1 MAIDTSAYEQAKNK
15 TPKASKAQSQQATQ
29 TIDRPINDEIK
40 SIYIDTRLATYDAC
54 HEARNRGISD
64 GIQQF
69 REELSQSNQDFF
81 DAWSTEAQMTIESR
95 AMNRNA
101 LPCFSDSVDIANL
114 DQYPLEQI
122 VERYNW
128 LVARQLEISPIDREE
143 MKALKLWIDASIA
156 HVELSS
162 GE

>member
-1 MAIDTSAYEQAKNK
+1 MDYK
-15 TPKASKAQSQQATQ
+15 TKKEVKAQSQQATQ
-29 TIDRPINDEIK
+29 VIDRPINDEIK

-81 DAWSTEAQMTIESR
+81 DVWSVEAQTTIERR
-95 AMNRNA
+95 AISQNA
-101 LPCFSDSVDIANL
+101 LPSYSDSFDLSNL
-114 DQYPLEQI
+114 DSYTLHAIQ
-122 VERYNW
+122 VRYNY
-128 LVARQLEISPIDREE
+128 LVDRQLEISPVDREE

-156 HVELSS
+156 HVEMSS
-162 GE
+162 AE

>member
-1 MAIDTSAYEQAKNK
+1 MTYKTKQEIKAEQQA
-15 TPKASKAQSQQATQ
+15 QQATQ
-29 TIDRPINDEIK
+29 TIDRPVNDEIK

-95 AMNRNA
+95 ATNQNA
-101 LPCFSDSVDIANL
+101 LPCFSDSFDLSNL
-114 DQYPLEQI
+114 DSYTLHAI
-122 VERYNW
+122 RVRYNY
-128 LVARQLEISPIDREE
+128 LVDRQLEISPIDREE
-143 MKALKLWIDASIA
+143 MKALKLWLDASIA
-156 HVELSS
+156 HSELSS
-162 GE
+162 AD